1 MCERADGQHSQPSR
15 MLVGREDAQSFS
27 GTVQFIISSPEYR
40 EGQVLGLLAQSRGGK
55 VTLSKTDLRTTSKI

>member
-1 MCERADGQHSQPSR
+1 